1 MKGYAGVAPKCLR
14 GRPRHRRP
22 APALPAVT
30 PAEFPSTGSKIF
42 MMRNGILPPAEAA
55 AEPPAEG
62 GAAWN

>member
-1 MKGYAGVAPKCLR
+1 MGIPVVPYGA
-14 GRPRHRRP
+14 
-22 APALPAVT
+22 T
-30 PAEFPSTGSKIF
+30 PASKTSAGIACRYSGRISLHGLKIF